1 MADIKRPNYFTSQ
14 FLVAQ
19 DLNDEQAYHLGYL
32 RRHLGAMHRSGVVEG
47 LDVTLVGGTQVQ
59 VSAGSAIGREG
70 REIVLVEARTHTLL
84 SGGVGDDVYLTI
96 AFHED
101 LDPADQYTQTGLG
114 QFTRITERPLLQDT
128 LAAPA
133 ADGSAVVLARIRLNS
148 RGAVESN
155 ASIDTSVRTLAGA
168 TVAPKAVT
176 TAHLIDAAVT
186 LAKLAAEVQPLAIQG
201 ANAIR
206 VDTDATAKRV
216 SIGEIHS
223 PRTDN
228 PHATTAA
235 QIDAKGGANRVV
247 TQINA
252 GAGVIA
258 RSRVESSVVT
268 GVVTFEQ
275 VPVFNAETFSDAI
288 NPGVGP
294 GPLDV
299 AFAIDDVPRAGFTT
313 AADQGFGRETMLR
326 SEIDE
331 TTGRF
336 RIFATRASGSSAGQV
351 KVRWFATR
359 PAAGPNATVDIKVTV
374 SPASVNLTGITP
386 QLFTATVNSADI
398 AVQWSLGESNGG
410 TLSNFTPTSVT
421 YTPPAASG
429 TYHVVAASSLD
440 PRKTG
445 SAEVKLNLEVVDSP
459 PAGLDPG

>member
-1 MADIKRPNYFTSQ
+1 MADVKRPNYFTSQ

-19 DLNDEQAYHLGYL
+19 DLNDEQAYHLDHR
-32 RRHLGAMHRSGVVEG
+32 RRHLGAMHTSGVVEG

-59 VSAGSAIGREG
+59 VTAGSAIDKDG
-70 REIVLVEARTHTLL
+70 REIVLVDARTHTLA

-96 AFHED
+96 AYNED

-114 QFTRITERPLLQDT
+114 QFTRITERPLVEDT
-128 LAAPA
+128 VAPP
-133 ADGSAVVLARIRLNS
+133 AVDASVIALARIHLNS

-155 ASIDTSVRTLAGA
+155 ASIDTSIRSLAGA
-168 TVAPKAVT
+168 TVAPKAVAAT
-176 TAHLIDAAVT
+176 HLADAAVT
-186 LAKLAAEVQPLAIQG
+186 LPKLAAEVQPRDIQG

-206 VDTDATAKRV
+206 VDRDASAKRV
-216 SIGEIHS
+216 SIGETHS

-228 PHATTAA
+228 PHATTAV
-235 QIDAKGGANRVV
+235 QIDATGGANRLV

-275 VPVFNAETFSDAI
+275 VPIVNAETFSDAI
-288 NPGVGP
+288 DPGVGP

-299 AFAIDDVPRAGFTT
+299 AFAIDDVPVAGSTT
-313 AADQGFGRETMLR
+313 AADQGFGRETILR

-374 SPASVNLTGITP
+374 SPASVNLTSITP
-386 QLFTATVNSADI
+386 QVFTATVNSADV
-398 AVQWSLGESNGG
+398 AVGWSLRESNGG
-410 TLSNFTPTSVT
+410 TLSNLAPTSVT

-429 TYHVVAASSLD
+429 TYHIVATSHLD
-440 PRKTG
+440 PSKTG
-445 SAEVKLNLEVVDSP
+445 SAEVRLNLDVVESP